1 MKTVVEVEALRDGL
15 QRWRSA
21 GERIALVATM
31 GNLHQGHLRLVAEAR
46 KRADR
51 VVVTIFVNP
60 MQFSAGE
67 DLSVY
72 PRTLGEDQ
80 QKLQAAGADLLFMP
94 QIETIYPRGVA
105 ATTQVL
111 VAESLSEQLCGLDRP
126 GHFVGV
132 ATVVSKLFN
141 LVQPQ
146 VALFGQ
152 KDYQQLLV
160 IRRFCEDLNFPVQI
174 VGVTTERE
182 ADGLAMSSR
191 NGYLTA
197 EQRVTAPML
206 YRQLHRLAKHLLEGY
221 EPKQVCQQCEQRLNE
236 AGFSVDYVEVRRASD
251 LSADLS
257 GTPPREWV
265 VLVAAQ
271 LGAARLI
278 DNILLADVVV

>member
-1 MKTVVEVEALRDGL
+1 MKTVAEVEALRDGL

-31 GNLHQGHLRLVAEAR
+31 GNLHRGHLRLVAEAQ
-46 KRADR
+46 KLADR

-67 DLSVY
+67 DLGAY

-80 QKLQAAGADLLFMP
+80 QKLQAAGADLLFTP

-126 GHFVGV
+126 GHFAGV

-182 ADGLAMSSR
+182 VDGLAMSSR
-191 NGYLTA
+191 NGYLTSK
-197 EQRVTAPML
+197 QRAVAPEL
-206 YRQLHRLAKHLLEGY
+206 YRHLHFFAKQLLEGD
-221 EPKQVCQQCEQRLNE
+221 EPEQMCQRTKEALNGC
-236 AGFSVDYVEVRRASD
+236 GFSVDYLAIRRASD
-251 LSADLS
+251 LSAELI
-257 GTPPREWV
+257 GCVPEEWV

-271 LGAARLI
+271 LGTTRLI